1 VTSDPGHPTGVTGA
15 GGARIYTRGQ
25 HHRLFTELS
34 VSQIRTEWVT
44 VDGQTFPGARRYGPG
59 VQVGYQYIS
68 RNGLTGLAS
77 IGVGYAVGAIPRAD
91 SVGLCSDWERDT
103 PGVGERE
110 HGSSRS
116 DSSTRL
122 QPTRISPAQRR
133 SVARCCPLMRSASGS
148 SLADLPSAYSRCF
161 VRLITHR
168 RTLPLS
174 SSPVD
179 NQTRSSVR
187 GSDTIMG
194 SAP

>member
-1 VTSDPGHPTGVTGA
+1 MRATALVIATLLWPVSAFGQTEGDVDRAVTLTLGIGNAMGWFGGQAEWYVANGRASAFVGLGYTVTSDPGHPTGVTGA

-91 SVGLCSDWERDT
+91 SVGLLLGLGAGYTW
-103 PGVGERE
+103 
-110 HGSSRS
+110 
-116 DSSTRL
+116 
-122 QPTRISPAQRR
+122 RR
-133 SVARCCPLMRSASGS
+133 
-148 SLADLPSAYSRCF
+148 
-161 VRLITHR
+161 
-168 RTLPLS
+168 
-174 SSPVD
+174 
-179 NQTRSSVR
+179 
-187 GSDTIMG
+187 
-194 SAP
+194 